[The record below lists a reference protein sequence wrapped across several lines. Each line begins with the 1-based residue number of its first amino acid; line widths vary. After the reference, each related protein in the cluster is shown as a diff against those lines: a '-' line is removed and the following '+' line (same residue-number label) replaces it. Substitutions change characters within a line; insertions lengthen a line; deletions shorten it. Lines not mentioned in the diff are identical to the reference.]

1 MSVDFSGAVAL
12 YDDREDAL
20 VIDDPD
26 VSPSAEV
33 VVHIHLTEG
42 DGLWHKLTPNHQRT
56 SCGKQFNVTR
66 TVLRR
71 EALEQA
77 QTMCVLCFTDYERLL
92 AADADANRRRDT
104 LEQVPLNLHE
114 WLEDPSRPNNPR
126 RKKP

>member
-104 LEQVPLNLHE
+104 LESEPINLRE
-114 WLEDPSRPNNPR
+114 WLDTPGPDRPSK
-126 RKKP
+126 RKK